1 MVWSPA
7 SLLSYIG
14 MSGSV
19 LVIISLSHQWVVSAL
34 SWGELSGQCELCPG
48 WPGDVHISISL
59 LYPLPPE
66 LLPSSSTNLFS
77 LDQVMWYFP
86 FTLAWEIIRWI
97 WIRVDIRWDF
107 RELQLI
113 INLRI
118 FTSLFYYFNNC
129 ILGFWYAE
137 FCAVN
142 YKMSIKI
149 KRIAFLE
156 FTQSPGY
163 VL

>member
-7 SLLSYIG
+7 SLLSYIC
-14 MSGSV
+14 MSGSA

-34 SWGELSGQCELCPG
+34 SCGELSGRCELCPG

-66 LLPSSSTNLFS
+66 LLPGSRYFNLLQLKFWRLDLTNF
-77 LDQVMWYFP
+77 FP
-86 FTLAWEIIRWI
+86 WTKWCDIFTMAWEIIR

-118 FTSLFYYFNNC
+118 FTSLFYYFNDW

-149 KRIAFLE
+149 K
-156 FTQSPGY
+156 SS
-163 VL
+163 

>member
-1 MVWSPA
+1 MVWSTA
-7 SLLSYIG
+7 SLLSYIC
-14 MSGSV
+14 MSGSA

-66 LLPSSSTNLFS
+66 LLPGSSTNLFS

-86 FTLAWEIIRWI
+86 FTMAWEIIRWI
-97 WIRVDIRWDF
+97 RVDIRRDF
-107 RELQLI
+107 RGLQLI

-118 FTSLFYYFNNC
+118 FTSLFYYFNDW

-156 FTQSPGY
+156 FTQLPGH